1 MTCQDCQIIERCDPG
16 PGRLYLAPFL
26 SHTLKALH
34 KHLQAQGYPV
44 HNGIEGVLEIRLGN
58 GDLQPLA
65 QRLKDQLSEAEIR
78 DCQAALL
85 PEDQS
90 FGIAHLPRTQSL
102 HALLAR
108 ACSGWLVDIIETE
121 SLLFHFQ
128 PIVHT
133 RRPDQIFAYE
143 SLMRG
148 QSPGEHSLIYPD
160 RLLEQARAAR
170 LMFQLDRTARI
181 NAIRQA
187 TGHNIRCNIFIN
199 FNPTTIYDPAYCLQ
213 TTLNEVRRL
222 GADPQRFVFE
232 VVETEAVSDTAHLR
246 RIVDFYREA
255 GFRVALDD
263 LGAGYASLNLLAELR
278 PDFVKFDRAMV
289 KGIDQ
294 DPFRQ
299 KVLAKLIEM
308 AGELDI
314 ATIAEGVETRAE
326 WDWLRGRRVD
336 YVQGYLFARPATPPP
351 APEVP
356 EDPR

>member
-1 MTCQDCQIIERCDPG
+1 MTCQDCQVIERRTPG

-34 KHLQAQGYPV
+34 KHLQVRGYPV
-44 HNGIEGVLEIRLGN
+44 HNGIEGVLEIRLDE
-58 GDLQPLA
+58 GDLLPLSHVL
-65 QRLKDQLSEAEIR
+65 RDHLSEAEMV
-78 DCQAALL
+78 DCQAVLL
-85 PEDQS
+85 PDDQS
-90 FGIAHLPRTQSL
+90 FSIAHLPRTKSL

-108 ACSGWLVDIIETE
+108 AGSDWLMDIIETE
-121 SLLFHFQ
+121 SLIFHFQ

-133 RRPDQIFAYE
+133 QRPDQVFAYE

-148 QSPGEHSLIYPD
+148 QSPGESALIYPD
-160 RLLEQARAAR
+160 RLLEQARAAH
-170 LMFQLDRTARI
+170 LLFQLDRVARI

-187 TGHNIRCNIFIN
+187 TEHDIRCNIFIN
-199 FNPTTIYDPAYCLQ
+199 FNPTTIYDPAYCLR
-213 TTLNEVRRL
+213 TTLAEAQRL
-222 GADPQRFVFE
+222 GADPGRFVFE
-232 VVETEAVSDTAHLR
+232 VVETEAVSDTANLR

-263 LGAGYASLNLLAELR
+263 LGAGYSSLNLLTELR

-289 KGIDQ
+289 NGVDQ

-299 KVLAKLIEM
+299 KVLTKLIEM

>member
-1 MTCQDCQIIERCDPG
+1 MTCQDCQVIERCDPG

-34 KHLQAQGYPV
+34 KHLQARGHPV
-44 HNGIEGVLEIRLGN
+44 QHPSEGVLEIHLDS

-65 QRLKDQLSEAEIR
+65 QWLRDQLSEAEIR
-78 DCQAALL
+78 DCQAVLL
-85 PEDQS
+85 AGDQP

-102 HALLAR
+102 YALLAR
-108 ACSGWLVDIIETE
+108 ACGGWLMDIIETE
-121 SLLFHFQ
+121 SLVFHFQ

-133 RRPDQIFAYE
+133 RRPDQVFAYE

-148 QSPGEHSLIYPD
+148 QIPGESALIYPD

-170 LMFQLDRTARI
+170 LLFQLDRVARI

-187 TGHNIRCNIFIN
+187 TGHDIRCNIFIN
-199 FNPTTIYDPAYCLQ
+199 FNPTTIYDPAYCLR
-213 TTLNEVRRL
+213 TTLSEAHRL
-222 GADPQRFVFE
+222 GADPTRFVFE
-232 VVETEAVSDTAHLR
+232 VVETEAVSDTANLR

-299 KVLAKLIEM
+299 KVLTKLIEM
-308 AGELDI
+308 AGELNI

-326 WDWLRGRRVD
+326 WDWLRGQQVD

>member
-1 MTCQDCQIIERCDPG
+1 MTCQDCQVIERCTPG

-34 KHLQAQGYPV
+34 SHLQTRGYPV
-44 HNGIEGVLEIRLGN
+44 HNGTPGVLEVRLDD

-65 QRLKDQLSEAEIR
+65 HLLRDLMSEAEIR

-85 PEDQS
+85 PRDQS
-90 FGIAHLPRTQSL
+90 FGIVHLPRTQTL
-102 HALLAR
+102 HTLLAR
-108 ACSGWLVDIIETE
+108 TCSDWLIDLIEAE
-121 SLLFHFQ
+121 SLVFHFQ

-133 RRPDQIFAYE
+133 LRPDQVFAYE

-148 QSPGEHSLIYPD
+148 QLPGKNSLIYPD

-170 LMFQLDRTARI
+170 LMFQLDRVARI

-187 TGHNIRCNIFIN
+187 TGHDIRCNIFIN

-213 TTLNEVRRL
+213 TTLQEVRRL
-222 GADPQRFVFE
+222 GADPDRFVFE

-246 RIVDFYREA
+246 RIVDFYRGA

-308 AGELDI
+308 AGELGI

-326 WDWLRGRRVD
+326 WDWLRGQQVN

-356 EDPR
+356 K

>member
-1 MTCQDCQIIERCDPG
+1 MTCQDCQVVERCTPG

-26 SHTLKALH
+26 SHTLKKLLR
-34 KHLQAQGYPV
+34 HLQTRGYPV
-44 HNGIEGVLEIRLGN
+44 HNGIEGVLEVRLDD

-65 QRLKDQLSEAEIR
+65 YLLRDLMSETEIG
-78 DCQAALL
+78 DCQAVLL
-85 PEDQS
+85 PRDQS
-90 FGIAHLPRTQSL
+90 FGITHLPRTQTL
-102 HALLAR
+102 HSLLAR
-108 ACSGWLVDIIETE
+108 ACGGWLVDIIESE

-133 RRPDQIFAYE
+133 RCPDQVFAYE

-148 QSPGEHSLIYPD
+148 QLPGENPLIYPV
-160 RLLEQARAAR
+160 RLLDQARAAR
-170 LMFQLDRTARI
+170 LMFQLDRVARI

-187 TGHNIRCNIFIN
+187 IEHDIRCNIFIN
-199 FNPTTIYDPAYCLQ
+199 FNPSAIYDPAYCLQ
-213 TTLNEVRRL
+213 TTLNEIHRL

-246 RIVDFYREA
+246 RIVDFYRDA

-263 LGAGYASLNLLAELR
+263 LGAGYASLNLLTELR

-308 AGELDI
+308 AGDLAI
-314 ATIAEGVETRAE
+314 STIAEGVENRAE